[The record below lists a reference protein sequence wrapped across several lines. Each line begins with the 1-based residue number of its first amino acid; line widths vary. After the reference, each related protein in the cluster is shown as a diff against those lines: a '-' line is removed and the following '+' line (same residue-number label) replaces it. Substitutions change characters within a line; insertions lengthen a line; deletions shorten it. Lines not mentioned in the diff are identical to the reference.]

1 MGFMR
6 NPNSFNLALA
16 RRVRTTYYEI
26 LDALEARYKRT
37 IGVDEAR
44 LKAAIIKRL
53 MDFAASDSP
62 YSDWK
67 VKVLSSL
74 SPRELAQKPPAAGF
88 GACPYCGRQTGV
100 PRFAA

>member
-1 MGFMR
+1 MGSLR
-6 NPNSFNLALA
+6 HPNSFNLALA

-44 LKAAIIKRL
+44 LKAAIINRL
-53 MDFAASDSP
+53 MDLVASDIP

-67 VKVLSSL
+67 AKVLSSL